1 MKKLFDFKMA
11 CSVLLMLAIS
21 FASCKQDL
29 TVQPNPLLEQ
39 VAPDKVV
46 DLDIQGVQIKDGILH
61 FKDAKSLN
69 EALKIF
75 GKSNYL
81 YAIRLQYGRDIIL
94 FKKAPQQG
102 VEIKLVTAI
111 GPICQASACRRADR
125 RRLSASAFVV
135 PKHP

>member
-75 GKSNYL
+75 GKSNYWST
-81 YAIRLQYGRDIIL
+81 
-94 FKKAPQQG
+94 KAFSLKS
-102 VEIKLVTAI
+102 VSSLLK
-111 GPICQASACRRADR
+111 
-125 RRLSASAFVV
+125 
-135 PKHP
+135 